1 MPITSKKQNCW
12 RDCMLMPG
20 HPPWP
25 MRPRARAKY
34 FFLSV
39 MPSQQRSQRI
49 DLGPINLWPK
59 WDYYRPQSGPC
70 QGRPAIS
77 HRPPCRIS
85 LIHPAYVTGTH
96 PRALARLSC
105 RLLFS
110 ETLAIKKRSNTR
122 TRNPPKYPADT
133 SRKLYIRHWA
143 IKKPPA
149 LLTGGVGEETGSV
162 FNRRW
167 SP

>member
-1 MPITSKKQNCW
+1 MSITSKKQNCC

-49 DLGPINLWPK
+49 DLGLINLWPK
-59 WDYYRPQSGPC
+59 WDYYRPQSRTC
-70 QGRPAIS
+70 QGRLPFS

-105 RLLFS
+105 RLLSS
-110 ETLAIKKRSNTR
+110 EALAIKKRSNTR
-122 TRNPPKYPADT
+122 ISNPPIYPADT
-133 SRKLYIRHWA
+133 SRKRYIQTLG
-143 IKKPPA
+143 KKEPRQ
-149 LLTGGVGEETGSV
+149 LVTGS
-162 FNRRW
+162 RYGAAG
-167 SP
+167 